1 MPLNKK
7 CAECMPLLC
16 CVDIDVFVGEKECV
30 FLCPLWC
37 MSMQHAAMKREYF
50 HAPEYVHVVPRV
62 IAPIFY
68 IIRAVQK
75 SAMRQYRGLAALNFV
90 HPAQNIRCFWKEK
103 TDVVIQ
109 CV

>member
-1 MPLNKK
+1 
-7 CAECMPLLC
+7 MPLLC
-16 CVDIDVFVGEKECV
+16 CVDIDVCVGEKECV

-37 MSMQHAAMKREYF
+37 MSMQHAAIKREYF

-68 IIRAVQK
+68 NIRAVQK

-90 HPAQNIRCFWKEK
+90 HPVQNIRC
-103 TDVVIQ
+103 IRRRRLML
-109 CV
+109 

>member
-1 MPLNKK
+1 
-7 CAECMPLLC
+7 
-16 CVDIDVFVGEKECV
+16 
-30 FLCPLWC
+30 
-37 MSMQHAAMKREYF
+37 MQAMKREYF
-50 HAPEYVHVVPRV
+50 HAPEYVHGVFLRV

-68 IIRAVQK
+68 NIRAVQK